1 MRYQGNHIIG
11 FSHNEPTK
19 ATRTVLAIMIA
30 RMMGAPAFVC
40 RLIPAYSLEHNLILE
55 QTQKVITLIHQSI
68 S

>member
-1 MRYQGNHIIG
+1 MRYQGNHIKG
-11 FSHNEPTK
+11 FSHNEPTN

-30 RMMGAPAFVC
+30 RMMGGPASVC